1 MIRQVVVGIDGS
13 KDSFDAF
20 KQAMVIAGKNKTAIK
35 AVFVIDIRKTQ
46 VPIVY
51 AGAAYDA
58 SFERIYIPPD
68 PDLRRMYE
76 RMAAD
81 IRKFGENCL
90 KKCQEDAE
98 QKGIPISSVITEGY
112 PAEQLYEE
120 ARSGD
125 LLIIGQRGENAPYKK
140 GIVGST
146 TEDIARV
153 APRPVL
159 VCPSYRKDIDR
170 VLFAYDKSPTAETAL
185 QFYVNTVNKLASD
198 FILLYIGEKTSED
211 CLQEEVR
218 YLKKHNIP
226 ARLIIRSGH
235 PVQTVIDAA
244 EEESA
249 DVILVGAQG
258 KNKIKDY
265 ILGSTTANLLRKS
278 SIPVLI
284 VY

>member
-1 MIRQVVVGIDGS
+1 MVKQIIVGIDGS

-20 KQAMVIAGKNKTAIK
+20 KQSLDIAGKINCTLK

-46 VPIVY
+46 IPIVY

-68 PDLRRMYE
+68 PDLRSMYE
-76 RMAAD
+76 RMAGD
-81 IRKFGENCL
+81 IRKFGENIL
-90 KKCQEDAE
+90 KRCEEEADK
-98 QKGIPISSVITEGY
+98 KGIPIMTVIKEGY

-120 ARSGD
+120 SRSGD
-125 LLIIGQRGENAPYKK
+125 LLVVGQRGENAPYKK

-159 VCPSYRKDIDR
+159 VCPSYRQKMER
-170 VLFAYDKSPTAETAL
+170 VLFAYDRSRTAENAL
-185 QFYVNTVNKLASD
+185 QFYVNTAKNLAKD
-198 FILLYIGEKTSED
+198 FVMLVIGDVGEDDSLEKEM
-211 CLQEEVR
+211 R
-218 YLKKHNIP
+218 YLKKHDIP
-226 ARLIIRSGH
+226 VRILVREGNPIQA
-235 PVQTVIDAA
+235 VIDVA
-244 EEESA
+244 EEI
-249 DVILVGAQG
+249 DTDIILVGAHG

-278 SIPVLI
+278 TVPVLI